1 MKLSFA
7 TVWILISTGLTACGI
22 GPHQMNGVSGR
33 ERTEYLNSIKPYGAH
48 WIKDGMTRESRRIDL
63 IACGSI
69 NFEDVRFPEDQLKLI
84 RLPNEPNDISA
95 HLRLRDQLGVCMA
108 SRRYKSVGDL
118 KYLGGCDE
126 RCMYP

>member
-48 WIKDGMTRESRRIDL
+48 WIKDGMTRESRLNEFTQCGGYGNMREGYEIQPNQSTTDFFKGYNAHVTKVA
-63 IACGSI
+63 ACM
-69 NFEDVRFPEDQLKLI
+69 R
-84 RLPNEPNDISA
+84 A
-95 HLRLRDQLGVCMA
+95 
-108 SRRYKSVGDL
+108 KSYT
-118 KYLGGCDE
+118 YLEQCDA
-126 RCMYP
+126 RCLHP

>member
-1 MKLSFA
+1 MKGLYA
-7 TVWILISTGLTACGI
+7 TFWILISTFLTACGI

-48 WIKDGMTRESRRIDL
+48 WVKEGMTRESRRLDL
-63 IACGSI
+63 AACGSI
-69 NFEDVRFPEDQLKLI
+69 ANEDVRFKQEQLEMA

-95 HLRLRDQLGVCMA
+95 YLRLRDQLGVCM
-108 SRRYKSVGDL
+108 SSLGYRPIGDL
-118 KYLGGCDE
+118 KYLSGCDA